1 MLNSYPDT
9 IIVNND
15 LVNKN
20 TISGAIKQARG
31 KVLSYIMNDENILEN
46 CSLLSPEH
54 SVLRAVLSKNGLFP
68 DDTAGNIN
76 HLPSGEQAGEP
87 VRREIDKF
95 LRQCIKGQVS
105 FTEIYDRLKKPPYG
119 LRDGYI
125 SVLIAYELRQYKN
138 ISIYFHGSEHDY
150 CEEEL
155 LKALDSPENYSLYI
169 CNWTPE
175 QVEYINGLENVFS
188 SYIDR
193 TAKNRLKEL
202 FAAMNKH
209 FVAIS
214 KSARTTERYV
224 SESAKHYRE
233 IMSVT
238 YKDYNRFFF
247 ETLLDL
253 NQDMQELVIL
263 IKNVTFELE
272 NVIHLQLD
280 TLEKAIRTVLE
291 IDKEISIT
299 KELNRIYEADWKEKR
314 FKSFDFQTS
323 AMLDFL
329 GNMNLN
335 MSDEET
341 IQELGKIVTG
351 DFYEAFS
358 NMVLQLNDYVVQDT
372 VGSDEIKITINAGAD
387 QEKITQFN
395 KTELSVKSQM
405 MFNKM
410 KSTID
415 NFGESISYEEK
426 MQVLARLFSEIM

>member
-1 MLNSYPDT
+1 
-9 IIVNND
+9 
-15 LVNKN
+15 
-20 TISGAIKQARG
+20 
-31 KVLSYIMNDENILEN
+31 
-46 CSLLSPEH
+46 
-54 SVLRAVLSKNGLFP
+54 
-68 DDTAGNIN
+68 
-76 HLPSGEQAGEP
+76 
-87 VRREIDKF
+87 
-95 LRQCIKGQVS
+95 
-105 FTEIYDRLKKPPYG
+105 
-119 LRDGYI
+119 
-125 SVLIAYELRQYKN
+125 
-138 ISIYFHGSEHDY
+138 
-150 CEEEL
+150 
-155 LKALDSPENYSLYI
+155 
-169 CNWTPE
+169 
-175 QVEYINGLENVFS
+175 
-188 SYIDR
+188 
-193 TAKNRLKEL
+193 
-202 FAAMNKH
+202 MNKH

-214 KSARTTERYV
+214 KSARTTERYI
-224 SESAKHYRE
+224 SDSAKHYRE

-351 DFYEAFS
+351 FEIEYWNDSKIEDFYEALS
-358 NMVLQLNDYVVQDT
+358 KMVLQLNDYVVQDT

-387 QEKITQFN
+387 LEKITQFN

-426 MQVLARLFSEIM
+426 MQVLARLFTEIM

>member
-1 MLNSYPDT
+1 
-9 IIVNND
+9 
-15 LVNKN
+15 
-20 TISGAIKQARG
+20 
-31 KVLSYIMNDENILEN
+31 
-46 CSLLSPEH
+46 
-54 SVLRAVLSKNGLFP
+54 
-68 DDTAGNIN
+68 
-76 HLPSGEQAGEP
+76 
-87 VRREIDKF
+87 
-95 LRQCIKGQVS
+95 
-105 FTEIYDRLKKPPYG
+105 
-119 LRDGYI
+119 
-125 SVLIAYELRQYKN
+125 
-138 ISIYFHGSEHDY
+138 
-150 CEEEL
+150 
-155 LKALDSPENYSLYI
+155 
-169 CNWTPE
+169 
-175 QVEYINGLENVFS
+175 
-188 SYIDR
+188 
-193 TAKNRLKEL
+193 
-202 FAAMNKH
+202 
-209 FVAIS
+209 
-214 KSARTTERYV
+214 
-224 SESAKHYRE
+224 
-233 IMSVT
+233 MSVT

-291 IDKEISIT
+291 IDKDVSIT
-299 KELNRIYEADWKEKR
+299 QELNRVYEADWKEKR

-351 DFYEAFS
+351 FEIEYWNDSKIEDFYEAFS
-358 NMVLQLNDYVVQDT
+358 KMVLQLNDYVVQDT